1 MEKRLEVNLTQFK
14 SLLELT
20 SATFVPKMVRETCL
34 RQTKSPNYDQSVIEN
49 LELGV

>member
-14 SLLELT
+14 SLLT